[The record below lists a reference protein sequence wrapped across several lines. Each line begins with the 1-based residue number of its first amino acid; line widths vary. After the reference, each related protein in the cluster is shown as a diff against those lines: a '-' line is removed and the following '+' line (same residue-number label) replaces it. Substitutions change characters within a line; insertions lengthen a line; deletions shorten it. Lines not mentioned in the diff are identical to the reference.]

1 MAISRFS
8 SRFKT
13 RTDIMDNI
21 TPNNV
26 VQANVSVPHGE
37 WKPASWLPV
46 VWQNEKSK
54 DYFVISSGK
63 VVSFDAS
70 GRVVP
75 SGLLRRCLDASAITD
90 VIIDYD
96 ANDVAARVIDIT
108 TGEFVA
114 APKTVDL
121 EAFIDAAIDNGWLLA
136 AKSDNLATLKGLA
149 KDFISAP
156 VGICAYDVYAWA
168 GDDPANLHFTN
179 YQKQHLIQFFTDIQM
194 KAAHVAAASAQTDN
208 AGAVTLIN
216 NTALKAMPRYKG
228 LPLSGNIIG
237 LKLTKP
243 AAAITSRT
251 PITIDHET
259 VTTRRRTEPSL
270 ISQAGD
276 FYLDDEASILFLFA
290 SGGAAIPVANNV
302 AFNSVTYFH
311 YQGAASAAATSLQ
324 EKYIHFVGDCKPGD
338 FVTFDGSSN
347 LKVLPAFNL
356 DSDNAAT
363 GLSVS
368 AVAAPDLTGNDA
380 ADQAN
385 VKTAIDAAVDAL
397 RNKIESAFEDR
408 HFEEGLVVG
417 RVMDIIKEPR
427 GLLERVRTGFNGSE
441 FDASAKMPGSATGG
455 FSDMITLSG
464 ELQKV
469 ADQIVVVNVKI

>member
-1 MAISRFS
+1 MAISRFT

-114 APKTVDL
+114 APKNVDL

-136 AKSDNLATLKGLA
+136 AKTNDLADLKSLA
-149 KDFISAP
+149 KKFISAP

-194 KAAHVAAASAQTDN
+194 KAAHVANASALTEAQGDL
-208 AGAVTLIN
+208 TLI
-216 NTALKAMPRYKG
+216 ARADLVAMPRYKG
-228 LPLSGNIIG
+228 LPLSANAVG
-237 LKLTKP
+237 LKLAKP
-243 AAAITSRT
+243 AAAHTSRT
-251 PITIDHET
+251 PFV
-259 VTTRRRTEPSL
+259 VTMAGVTPRHRSEPSL
-270 ISQAGD
+270 VAKNGD
-276 FYLDDEASILFLFA
+276 WYLDDEASILIMWDEDGTGKPDDLT
-290 SGGAAIPVANNV
+290 
-302 AFNSVTYFH
+302 SVTYYH
-311 YQGAASAAATSLQ
+311 YEGAASAEATSDQ

-338 FVTFDGSSN
+338 FVTFDRQSN
-347 LKVLPAFNL
+347 MISLSEFSIANSAF
-356 DSDNAAT
+356 AAT
-363 GLSVS
+363 
-368 AVAAPDLTGNDA
+368 AAGDPTDA
-380 ADQAN
+380 EIKAEVDRLR
-385 VKTAIDAAVDAL
+385 DAL
-397 RNKIESAFEDR
+397 VAR
-408 HFEEGLVVG
+408 HEEEELVVG

-427 GLLERVRTGFNGSE
+427 GLLERVRTGFQGDE

-455 FSDMITLSG
+455 FSDMITLSA
-464 ELQKV
+464 EIQTV

>member
-1 MAISRFS
+1 MAISRFT

-75 SGLLRRCLDASAITD
+75 SGLLRRCLDATAVTD
-90 VIIDYD
+90 AIIDYD
-96 ANDVAARVIDIT
+96 ANDKAARVIDIT
-108 TGEFVA
+108 TGEFYA
-114 APKTVDL
+114 GAGTTGITL
-121 EAFIDAAIDNGWLLA
+121 RAFIKAASENGWLPGESLPAEGNNAGELATELA
-136 AKSDNLATLKGLA
+136 ALKVLA
-149 KDFISAP
+149 KKFISAP

-194 KAAHVAAASAQTDN
+194 KAPQIAKVHADEDTKAEL
-208 AGAVTLIN
+208 TLIN
-216 NTALKAMPRYKG
+216 NATLKAMPRYKG
-228 LPLSGNIIG
+228 IPLSSNAVG
-237 LKLTKP
+237 LKLTLQV
-243 AAAITSRT
+243 AAHTSRT
-251 PITIDHET
+251 PFT
-259 VTTRRRTEPSL
+259 VTMANGVTPRYRSEPSL
-270 ISQAGD
+270 VAKEGD
-276 FYLDDEASILFLFA
+276 WFLDDEAAILIMWDDDDDKPDNL
-290 SGGAAIPVANNV
+290 V
-302 AFNSVTYFH
+302 SVDYFH
-311 YQGAASAAATSLQ
+311 YDGAASADLTSTQ
-324 EKYIHFVGDCKPGD
+324 EKFIHFVGDCKPGD
-338 FVTFDGSSN
+338 FVTFDKLSN
-347 LKVLPAFNL
+347 MVVRSA
-356 DSDNAAT
+356 S
-363 GLSVS
+363 LSLV
-368 AVAAPDLTGNDA
+368 D
-380 ADQAN
+380 
-385 VKTAIDAAVDAL
+385 VDAQDDTTA
-397 RNKIESAFEDR
+397 NESAILDMLQERED
-408 HFEEGLVVG
+408 FTIG

-427 GLLERVRTGFNGSE
+427 GLLERVRTGFQGDE

-455 FSDMITLSG
+455 FSDMITLS
-464 ELQKV
+464 EQIV

>member
-13 RTDIMDNI
+13 RTDLMDNI

-26 VQANVSVPHGE
+26 VQSNVSVPHGE

-75 SGLLRRCLDASAITD
+75 SGLLRRCLDATGQDS
-90 VIIDYD
+90 VIVDYD
-96 ANDVAARVIDIT
+96 ANDKAARVIDIT

-114 APKTVDL
+114 GAKDVTLRSFMQAAVDS
-121 EAFIDAAIDNGWLLA
+121 GWLPGESMPTADDVNELA
-136 AKSDNLATLKGLA
+136 DLKALA
-149 KDFISAP
+149 KKFISAP

-194 KAAHVAAASAQTDN
+194 KAAHVAAAAAQTDLK
-208 AGAVTLIN
+208 AAADLIDN
-216 NTALKAMPRYKG
+216 SALKAMPRYKG
-228 LPLSGNIIG
+228 LPLSGNVVG

-243 AAAITSRT
+243 AAAHTSRT
-251 PITIDHET
+251 PVT
-259 VTTRRRTEPSL
+259 VTFADATVARKRSEPSL
-270 ISQAGD
+270 IGKAGD
-276 FYLDDEASILFLFA
+276 WYLDDEASILFIFED
-290 SGGAAIPVANNV
+290 GGDAKPNLT
-302 AFNSVTYFH
+302 SVRYFQ
-311 YQGAASAAATSLQ
+311 YDGAASSFDNAGE

-338 FVTFDGSSN
+338 FVTFDKLSN
-347 LKVLPAFNL
+347 MTVRSASLSLT
-356 DSDNAAT
+356 DDDT
-363 GLSVS
+363 GDES
-368 AVAAPDLTGNDA
+368 AVNS
-380 ADQAN
+380 
-385 VKTAIDAAVDAL
+385 AL
-397 RNKIESAFEDR
+397 ILDMLQERED
-408 HFEEGLVVG
+408 FTIG

-427 GLLERVRTGFNGSE
+427 GLLERVRTGFNGDD

-455 FSDMITLSG
+455 FSDMITLSA
-464 ELQKV
+464 ELQTV

>member
-1 MAISRFS
+1 MAISRFT

-114 APKTVDL
+114 APKNVDL

-136 AKSDNLATLKGLA
+136 AKSDDLATLKGLA

-194 KAAHVAAASAQTDN
+194 KAAHVAAASAQTDA
-208 AGAVTLIN
+208 AGALTLIN
-216 NTALKAMPRYKG
+216 NTAVKAMPRYKG
-228 LPLSGNIIG
+228 LPLSSDVVG

-243 AAAITSRT
+243 SAAITSRT
-251 PITIDHET
+251 PITINHET
-259 VTTRRRTEPSL
+259 VTTRRRAEPSL

-290 SGGAAIPVANNV
+290 SGGAAIPSGNDADGNNI
-302 AFNSVTYFH
+302 AFTSVTYFH
-311 YQGAASAAATSLQ
+311 YEGAASADATSLQ

-338 FVTFDGSSN
+338 FVTFDRQSN
-347 LKVLPAFNL
+347 MISLSEFSIANSAFTAG
-356 DSDNAAT
+356 AA
-363 GLSVS
+363 
-368 AVAAPDLTGNDA
+368 GNPTDA
-380 ADQAN
+380 EIKAEVDRLR
-385 VKTAIDAAVDAL
+385 DAL
-397 RNKIESAFEDR
+397 VAR
-408 HFEEGLVVG
+408 HEEEELVVG

-427 GLLERVRTGFNGSE
+427 GLLERVRTGFRGDE

-455 FSDMITLSG
+455 FSDMITLSA
-464 ELQKV
+464 ELQTV

>member
-1 MAISRFS
+1 MAISRFT

-75 SGLLRRCLDASAITD
+75 SGLLRRCLDASLTSD

-114 APKTVDL
+114 LAKNVTLQEFVV
-121 EAFIDAAIDNGWLLA
+121 AAQKSGWISQSLATATLSDCKAA
-136 AKSDNLATLKGLA
+136 AKA
-149 KDFISAP
+149 FISAP

-194 KAAHVAAASAQTDN
+194 KAPQIAKVHADEDTKAEL
-208 AGAVTLIN
+208 GLIN
-216 NTALKAMPRYKG
+216 NATLKAMPRYKG
-228 LPLSGNIIG
+228 IPLSSNAVG
-237 LKLTKP
+237 LKLTLQV
-243 AAAITSRT
+243 AAHTSRT
-251 PITIDHET
+251 PFT
-259 VTTRRRTEPSL
+259 VTMGGGVTPRYRSEPSL
-270 ISQAGD
+270 VVKEGD
-276 FYLDDEASILFLFA
+276 WFLDDEAAILIMWDDSDDKPDNL
-290 SGGAAIPVANNV
+290 V
-302 AFNSVTYFH
+302 SVDYFH
-311 YQGAASAAATSLQ
+311 YDGAVSADATSTQ
-324 EKYIHFVGDCKPGD
+324 EKFIHFVGDCKPGD
-338 FVTFDGSSN
+338 FVTFDKLSN
-347 LKVLPAFNL
+347 MIVR
-356 DSDNAAT
+356 
-363 GLSVS
+363 S
-368 AVAAPDLTGNDA
+368 ASLTLTDNDA
-380 ADQAN
+380 GDETAAN
-385 VKTAIDAAVDAL
+385 
-397 RNKIESAFEDR
+397 ESAILDMLQERED
-408 HFEEGLVVG
+408 FTIG

-427 GLLERVRTGFNGSE
+427 GLLERVRTGFRGDE

-455 FSDMITLSG
+455 FSDMITLS
-464 ELQKV
+464 EQIV

>member
-1 MAISRFS
+1 MAISRFT

-63 VVSFDAS
+63 VVSFDSS

-75 SGLLRRCLDASAITD
+75 SGLLRRCLDASLTSD

-96 ANDVAARVIDIT
+96 ANDIAARVIDIT
-108 TGEFVA
+108 SGDFVASAKNVTLQEFVVA
-114 APKTVDL
+114 AQKS
-121 EAFIDAAIDNGWLLA
+121 GWISQSLATTTLSDCKAA
-136 AKSDNLATLKGLA
+136 AKA
-149 KDFISAP
+149 FISAP

-194 KAAHVAAASAQTDN
+194 KAAHVAN
-208 AGAVTLIN
+208 ATAITEAKADIDLI
-216 NTALKAMPRYKG
+216 TRAELVAMPRYKG
-228 LPLSGNIIG
+228 LPLSANAVG
-237 LKLTKP
+237 LKLGKP
-243 AAAITSRT
+243 AAAHTSRT
-251 PITIDHET
+251 PFV
-259 VTTRRRTEPSL
+259 VTMAGVTPRHRSEPSL
-270 ISQAGD
+270 VAKNGD
-276 FYLDDEASILFLFA
+276 WYIDDEASILIMWDDNDGKPDDLT
-290 SGGAAIPVANNV
+290 
-302 AFNSVTYFH
+302 SVTYYH
-311 YQGAASAAATSLQ
+311 YDGAVSADATSTQ
-324 EKYIHFVGDCKPGD
+324 EKFIHFVGDCKPGD
-338 FVTFDGSSN
+338 FVTFDKLSN
-347 LKVLPAFNL
+347 MIVRSPSLTLTDDDAG
-356 DSDNAAT
+356 DE
-363 GLSVS
+363 S
-368 AVAAPDLTGNDA
+368 AVNS
-380 ADQAN
+380 
-385 VKTAIDAAVDAL
+385 AL
-397 RNKIESAFEDR
+397 ILDMLQERED
-408 HFEEGLVVG
+408 FTIG

-427 GLLERVRTGFNGSE
+427 GLLERVRTGFQGDE

-455 FSDMITLSG
+455 FSDMITLSA
-464 ELQKV
+464 ELQTV

>member
-13 RTDIMDNI
+13 RTDLMDNI

-26 VQANVSVPHGE
+26 VQSNVSVPHGE

-75 SGLLRRCLDASAITD
+75 SGLLRRCLDASATTD

-114 APKTVDL
+114 APKNVDL

-136 AKSDNLATLKGLA
+136 AKSNDLATLKGLA

-156 VGICAYDVYAWA
+156 VGVCAYDVYAWA

-194 KAAHVAAASAQTDN
+194 KAAHVAAATAETELTAAFSIGNGNVLTN
-208 AGAVTLIN
+208 ASV
-216 NTALKAMPRYKG
+216 KAMARYKG
-228 LPLSGNIIG
+228 LPLSGNVVG
-237 LKLTKP
+237 LKLAKP
-243 AAAITSRT
+243 AAAHTSRT
-251 PITIDHET
+251 PVVVTFADAT
-259 VTTRRRTEPSL
+259 VARKRSEPSM
-270 ISQAGD
+270 IGKAGD
-276 FYLDDEASILFLFA
+276 FYLDDEASIVLIFNAGGADKPAQFA
-290 SGGAAIPVANNV
+290 SVV
-302 AFNSVTYFH
+302 Y
-311 YQGAASAAATSLQ
+311 YQYDGAASADATSLQ

-338 FVTFDGSSN
+338 FVTFDKLSN
-347 LKVLPAFNL
+347 MVVRSA
-356 DSDNAAT
+356 S
-363 GLSVS
+363 LSLV
-368 AVAAPDLTGNDA
+368 D
-380 ADQAN
+380 
-385 VKTAIDAAVDAL
+385 VDAQDDTTA
-397 RNKIESAFEDR
+397 NESAILDMLQERED
-408 HFEEGLVVG
+408 FTIG

-427 GLLERVRTGFNGSE
+427 GLLERVRTGFQGDE

-464 ELQKV
+464 ELQTV

>member
-13 RTDIMDNI
+13 RTDLMDNI

-26 VQANVSVPHGE
+26 VQSNVSVPHGE

-75 SGLLRRCLDASAITD
+75 SGLLRRCLDATAHSS
-90 VIIDYD
+90 VIVDYD
-96 ANDVAARVIDIT
+96 ANDKAARVIDIT

-114 APKTVDL
+114 GAKDVTL
-121 EAFIDAAIDNGWLLA
+121 RSFMQAAIDSGWLPGESMPTADAGNELA
-136 AKSDNLATLKGLA
+136 VLKDLA
-149 KDFISAP
+149 KKFISAP

-194 KAAHVAAASAQTDN
+194 KAAHVAAAAAQTDLK
-208 AGAVTLIN
+208 AAADLIN
-216 NTALKAMPRYKG
+216 NSALKAMPRYKG
-228 LPLSGNIIG
+228 LPLSGSVVG
-237 LKLTKP
+237 LRLTKP
-243 AAAITSRT
+243 AAAHTSRT
-251 PITIDHET
+251 PVT
-259 VTTRRRTEPSL
+259 VTFADATVARKRSEPSL
-270 ISQAGD
+270 IGKAGD
-276 FYLDDEASILFLFA
+276 WYLDDEASILFIFED
-290 SGGAAIPVANNV
+290 GGDAKPNLT
-302 AFNSVTYFH
+302 SVSYFQ
-311 YQGAASAAATSLQ
+311 YDGAASSFDNAGE

-338 FVTFDGSSN
+338 FVTFDKLSN
-347 LKVLPAFNL
+347 MTARSASLTLTDDDAG
-356 DSDNAAT
+356 DE
-363 GLSVS
+363 S
-368 AVAAPDLTGNDA
+368 AVNS
-380 ADQAN
+380 
-385 VKTAIDAAVDAL
+385 AL
-397 RNKIESAFEDR
+397 ILDMLQERED
-408 HFEEGLVVG
+408 FTIG

-427 GLLERVRTGFNGSE
+427 GLLERVRTGFNGDD

-455 FSDMITLSG
+455 FSDMITLSA
-464 ELQKV
+464 ELQTV

>member
-13 RTDIMDNI
+13 RTDLMDNI

-26 VQANVSVPHGE
+26 VQSNVSVPHGE

-75 SGLLRRCLDASAITD
+75 SGLLRRCLDATGQDS
-90 VIIDYD
+90 VIVDYD
-96 ANDVAARVIDIT
+96 ANDKAARVIDIT

-114 APKTVDL
+114 GEKDVTLRSFMQAAVDS
-121 EAFIDAAIDNGWLLA
+121 GWLPGESMPTADDVNELA
-136 AKSDNLATLKGLA
+136 DLKALA
-149 KDFISAP
+149 KKFISAP

-194 KAAHVAAASAQTDN
+194 KAAHVAAAAAQTDLK
-208 AGAVTLIN
+208 AAADLIDN
-216 NTALKAMPRYKG
+216 SALKAMPRYKG
-228 LPLSGNIIG
+228 LPLSGNVVG

-243 AAAITSRT
+243 AAAHTSRT
-251 PITIDHET
+251 PVT
-259 VTTRRRTEPSL
+259 VTFADATVARKRSEPSL
-270 ISQAGD
+270 IGKAGD
-276 FYLDDEASILFLFA
+276 WYLDDEASILFIFED
-290 SGGAAIPVANNV
+290 GGDAKPNLT
-302 AFNSVTYFH
+302 SVRYFQ
-311 YQGAASAAATSLQ
+311 YDGAASSFDNAGE

-338 FVTFDGSSN
+338 FVTFDKLSN
-347 LKVLPAFNL
+347 MTVRSASLSLT
-356 DSDNAAT
+356 DDDT
-363 GLSVS
+363 GDES
-368 AVAAPDLTGNDA
+368 AVNS
-380 ADQAN
+380 
-385 VKTAIDAAVDAL
+385 AL
-397 RNKIESAFEDR
+397 ILDMLQERED
-408 HFEEGLVVG
+408 FTIG

-427 GLLERVRTGFNGSE
+427 GLLERVRTGFNGDD

-455 FSDMITLSG
+455 FSDMITLSA
-464 ELQKV
+464 ELQTV

>member
-1 MAISRFS
+1 MAISRFT

-114 APKTVDL
+114 APKNVDL

-136 AKSDNLATLKGLA
+136 AKTNDLADLKALA
-149 KDFISAP
+149 KKFISAP

-194 KAAHVAAASAQTDN
+194 KAAHVANASASTEAK
-208 AGAVTLIN
+208 AGLTLI
-216 NTALKAMPRYKG
+216 ARADLVAMPRYKG
-228 LPLSGNIIG
+228 LPLSANAVG
-237 LKLTKP
+237 LKLAKP
-243 AAAITSRT
+243 AAAHTSRT
-251 PITIDHET
+251 PFV
-259 VTTRRRTEPSL
+259 VTMAGVTPRHRSEPSL
-270 ISQAGD
+270 VAKNGD
-276 FYLDDEASILFLFA
+276 WYLDDEASILIMWDEDGTGKPDDLT
-290 SGGAAIPVANNV
+290 
-302 AFNSVTYFH
+302 SVTYYH
-311 YQGAASAAATSLQ
+311 YEGAASAEATSDQ
-324 EKYIHFVGDCKPGD
+324 EKFIHFVGDCKPGD
-338 FVTFDGSSN
+338 FVTFDRQSN
-347 LKVLPAFNL
+347 MIVRSASLALAD
-356 DSDNAAT
+356 DSDGTDDSAGNAA
-363 GLSVS
+363 
-368 AVAAPDLTGNDA
+368 
-380 ADQAN
+380 
-385 VKTAIDAAVDAL
+385 AILDML
-397 RNKIESAFEDR
+397 QERED
-408 HFEEGLVVG
+408 FTVG

-427 GLLERVRTGFNGSE
+427 GLLERVRTGFQGDE

-455 FSDMITLSG
+455 FSDMITLSA
-464 ELQKV
+464 ELQTV

>member
-168 GDDPANLHFTN
+168 R
-179 YQKQHLIQFFTDIQM
+179 
-194 KAAHVAAASAQTDN
+194 ASMASSSLGLNSN
-208 AGAVTLIN
+208 A
-216 NTALKAMPRYKG
+216 
-228 LPLSGNIIG
+228 
-237 LKLTKP
+237 
-243 AAAITSRT
+243 
-251 PITIDHET
+251 
-259 VTTRRRTEPSL
+259 
-270 ISQAGD
+270 
-276 FYLDDEASILFLFA
+276 FL
-290 SGGAAIPVANNV
+290 
-302 AFNSVTYFH
+302 
-311 YQGAASAAATSLQ
+311 
-324 EKYIHFVGDCKPGD
+324 
-338 FVTFDGSSN
+338 
-347 LKVLPAFNL
+347 
-356 DSDNAAT
+356 
-363 GLSVS
+363 
-368 AVAAPDLTGNDA
+368 
-380 ADQAN
+380 
-385 VKTAIDAAVDAL
+385 
-397 RNKIESAFEDR
+397 
-408 HFEEGLVVG
+408 
-417 RVMDIIKEPR
+417 
-427 GLLERVRTGFNGSE
+427 
-441 FDASAKMPGSATGG
+441 
-455 FSDMITLSG
+455 
-464 ELQKV
+464 
-469 ADQIVVVNVKI
+469 